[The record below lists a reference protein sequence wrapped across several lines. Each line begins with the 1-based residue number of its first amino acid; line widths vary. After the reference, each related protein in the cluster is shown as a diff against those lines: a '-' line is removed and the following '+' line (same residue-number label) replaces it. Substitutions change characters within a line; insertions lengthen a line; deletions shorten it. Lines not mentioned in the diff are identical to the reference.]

1 MSTFSF
7 VNPATGKRFE
17 IEGPPALTEAQARRI
32 FEDQLNAGALVGLKP
47 GDVLDSARQALD
59 GVAGAAGQLA
69 QQAQNIAG
77 SAAGAL
83 TGALDKVSGGVQG
96 ALQSAAGQLQGAVQ
110 QAAAGLAGGLQG
122 AVSSLGQQATQFASA
137 LPSAISSATNA
148 VQSVASRALSAIPAS
163 ISNLVPT
170 NPINMGDLAK
180 QATALLPVQGLPQ
193 LDVRAAMAQA
203 TKLADQ
209 ASDILS
215 DLGVGKFA
223 FDAKQLEIT
232 GIVKP
237 GMANLVGAVNT
248 ITGGVNS
255 LTSVLSSPA
264 AFTGK
269 LGINKVEDL
278 LGSVSKQNLL
288 QQDLMNKG
296 LNGVA
301 ELGIPLNKLN
311 PGALA
316 GTALNAAKSVTDT
329 FKWATGGNLPT
340 ALKDRFNRVAR
351 AADFASNFANQATN
365 DAVTQQ
371 AEPGAAE
378 DTANRDTVD
387 AAVTRVTGNAKIP
400 PINYG
405 SYPIIFQA
413 GQLREELSGDITAL
427 IKEWTTFYGSLQEF
441 AKTGAKENR
450 DSEKPDVPKLL
461 GDYKIVEQ
469 FLADIRAF
477 QSRTLALVRRV
488 KAYEDKYPGYGV
500 GPGRVQVEYRLLPFL
515 VKAVTQVEE
524 SVDKYKTRIES
535 LTA

>member
-83 TGALDKVSGGVQG
+83 TGALDKVSSGVQG
-96 ALQSAAGQLQGAVQ
+96 ALQGAAQ
-110 QAAAGLAGGLQG
+110 QAAGLAGGLQG
-122 AVSSLGQQATQFASA
+122 AVSSLGQQATQFAGA
-137 LPSAISSATNA
+137 LPSSISSATNA

-170 NPINMGDLAK
+170 NPINMGDLTK

-209 ASDILS
+209 ASDALS

-237 GMANLVGAVNT
+237 GMANLVGAANP

-301 ELGIPLNKLN
+301 ELGIPVNKLN

-340 ALKDRFNRVAR
+340 ALKDQFNQVAR
-351 AADFASNFANQATN
+351 AADFATNFANQATN

-387 AAVTRVTGNAKIP
+387 AAASRVTGNAKIP
-400 PINYG
+400 PVKYG
-405 SYPIIFQA
+405 SSPIVIQA
-413 GQLREELSGDITAL
+413 KLVLKISDDITAL
-427 IKEWTTFYGSLQEF
+427 AKDWNTFYDSLIAF
-441 AKTGAKENR
+441 VKTGAKENR
-450 DSEKPDVPKLL
+450 ESEKPDVPKLL

-469 FLADIRAF
+469 FLADTRAF
-477 QSRTLALVRRV
+477 QSRALALERQA
-488 KAYEDKYPGYGV
+488 KAYEDKYDSPVPGQSTVLG
-500 GPGRVQVEYRLLPFL
+500 RLLPFL
-515 VKAVTQVEE
+515 VKAVTQLEE